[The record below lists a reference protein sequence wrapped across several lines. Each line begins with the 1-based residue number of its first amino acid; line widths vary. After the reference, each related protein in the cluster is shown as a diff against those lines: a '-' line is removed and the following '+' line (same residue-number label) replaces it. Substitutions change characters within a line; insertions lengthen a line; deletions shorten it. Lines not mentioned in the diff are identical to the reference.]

1 MKDFFTWLLVLGV
14 LAGSWSRV
22 LAVDPC
28 EGLLQMHA
36 EEHSH
41 HDHDHGQPCDPSH
54 ESNCPIDHHNH
65 GSCCHSLPLVAEG
78 LARVTAGGMDFS
90 LSPLSLESW
99 LKPDEPVHDLDKP
112 PLV

>member
-1 MKDFFTWLLVLGV
+1 MKGFLTWLLVLGV

-28 EGLLQMHA
+28 DGLLEMHA
-36 EEHSH
+36 QEHSH
-41 HDHDHGQPCDPSH
+41 HDHDPKQPCDPSH
-54 ESNCPIDHHNH
+54 DSNCPVDHHH
-65 GSCCHSLPLVAEG
+65 GNCCHTLPIVSECQSRVAAPG
-78 LARVTAGGMDFS
+78 IHFS
-90 LSPLSLESW
+90 LSPLSREAW